1 MASFD
6 SLEVPLD
13 TDVQSGTLLQH
24 LLREYPNAPIHAFI
38 ALVYLFAF
46 GYFLFV
52 VTALYVGI

>member
-1 MASFD
+1 MASYD

-13 TDVQSGTLLQH
+13 TDLESGTLLQQ

-52 VTALYVGI
+52 VTALYVGM